1 MLLESGAGM
10 TPSGLKRELSSP
22 REDATDASNRESS
35 SGAGSPVGRCGLWR
49 LAYGS
54 IETRRRRRRSAGDR
68 PWQQRKRQNGAG
80 TQSADAGGEG
90 RTPECGQRL
99 DSGRRG
105 TGFKSLDFG
114 RPRTGTFESTRLFRH
129 SRERF
134 VNADSSGPQSRFM
147 AERTLSR
154 SSWVLRDGKTALMLA
169 SQHGH
174 RDVVKA
180 LIKAGANV
188 HASSGGEIVTGSGL
202 SYEEYHAY
210 TAAPRRRKA
219 SDSAPEPEYRPGND
233 RRPDDPG
240 RSYYPVDYTYPKR
253 PYWSPGARLLWTS
266 PPKRGIRTSSIS
278 SWKPA
283 R

>member
-1 MLLESGAGM
+1 MLRTVSRPAALVLLLAVAGCGASLM
-10 TPSGLKRELSSP
+10 DLSKRGDVDGVQRAIDRGSNVNGRTVQGHSPLTLAAREGHLNVVNALILAGAELDL
-22 REDATDASNRESS
+22 RAWTLGARAQVRSNR
-35 SGAGSPVGRCGLWR
+35 R
-49 LAYGS
+49 
-54 IETRRRRRRSAGDR
+54 
-68 PWQQRKRQNGAG
+68 
-80 TQSADAGGEG
+80 
-90 RTPECGQRL
+90 
-99 DSGRRG
+99 
-105 TGFKSLDFG
+105 DF
-114 RPRTGTFESTRLFRH
+114 SRH

-174 RDVVKA
+174 RDIVKA

-253 PYWSPGARLLWTS
+253 PYWSPGGKTALDFASEAGHTDVVDLLVEAGALTRQLRS
-266 PPKRGIRTSSIS
+266 R
-278 SWKPA
+278 
-283 R
+283 